1 MSNLPPLPPLPDPC
15 DYVYEW
21 FDSGHRSLR
30 IDPYNGR
37 HCDYARKVFD
47 GYQMRT
53 YARAAIAAAAAAPP
67 AEAQESPLDRLVRE
81 QQAMG
86 LYDDAMPPADPEV
99 EALKCEI
106 ERLRGALKQARE
118 HLAVFPESMGFG
130 LDILPVIDRAL
141 AGTKEGSDG
150 S

>member
-1 MSNLPPLPPLPDPC
+1 MSDLPPLPEPYFPS
-15 DYVYEW
+15 
-21 FDSGHRSLR
+21 FRSSHIRRPFSLFS
-30 IDPYNGR
+30 D
-37 HCDYARKVFD
+37 DD
-47 GYQMRT
+47 MRA
-53 YARAAIAAAAAAPP
+53 YARAAILADRERRAAPP

-141 AGTKEGSDG
+141 GGTKEGEK
-150 S
+150 